1 MKSVYHTSL
10 INMNSTDTAKLNQ
23 MHHEHQSWLRVVDFF
38 EEENVYL
45 KNRLAEVV
53 YNNADKDFL
62 ALAERYQNL
71 FIIKANF
78 MEELR
83 HDINEQED
91 IVKKAFVTPHKY
103 LTSDFFSQHIKLQH
117 DTRFLEKD
125 FAKIRNEFNK
135 YISEMG

>member
-23 MHHEHQSWLRVVDFF
+23 MLYEHQSWLRVVDFF

-45 KNRLAEVV
+45 KKRLAEVV
-53 YNNADKDFL
+53 YNNTNKDFL

-71 FIIKANF
+71 FIIKTNF
-78 MEELR
+78 MQELR

-91 IVKKAFVTPHKY
+91 IIKKALLQPQQY
-103 LTSDFFSQHIKLQH
+103 LTSDFFNQHLKLQH
-117 DTRFLEKD
+117 DTGFLEKD

-135 YISEMG
+135 YITQV